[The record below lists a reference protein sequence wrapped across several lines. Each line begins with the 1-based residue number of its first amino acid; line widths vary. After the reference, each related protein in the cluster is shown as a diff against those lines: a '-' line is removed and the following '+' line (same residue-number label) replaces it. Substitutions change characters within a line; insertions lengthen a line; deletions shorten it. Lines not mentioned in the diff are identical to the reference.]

1 MKGIIL
7 AGGTG
12 TRLYPLTIAVSKQ
25 LLPIYDKP
33 MIFYPLSV
41 LMIAGIREILII
53 TTPHDNE
60 SFKKLLGNGSDLGC
74 KFEYAIQP
82 EPNGLAEAF
91 IIGEDFIGKEKVA
104 LILGDNIFYGNG
116 LGQILRNKTNTD
128 GASIFACR
136 VKNPERYGI
145 VEFDSNNKVLSIEEK
160 PLMPKSDYAIP
171 GLYFYD
177 NDVVDLAKKVK
188 PSKRGEKEI
197 TTLNE
202 MYLEKGRLNVV
213 KLERGITW
221 LDTGTIDSMD
231 AATEFVR
238 VVEKRNNTKIA
249 CLEEIAYLRG
259 YISGEKA
266 IEISSKYGKSSY
278 SDYIKECVAL

>member
-60 SFKKLLGNGSDLGC
+60 SFKELLGNGSDLGC
-74 KFEYAIQP
+74 KFEYATQP

-116 LGQILRNKTNTD
+116 LGQILRDKTNI
-128 GASIFACR
+128 GGGSIFACR
-136 VKNPERYGI
+136 VKDPERYGI
-145 VEFDSNNKVLSIEEK
+145 VEFDSNNKVLSLEEK
-160 PLMPKSDYAIP
+160 PLKPKSNYAIP

-177 NDVVDLAKKVK
+177 NDVVELAKKVK

-202 MYLEKGRLNVV
+202 MYLEKGKLNVV
-213 KLERGITW
+213 VLERGITW

-238 VVEKRNNTKIA
+238 VIEKRNNTKIG

-259 YISGEKA
+259 YISGPKA

-278 SDYIKECVAL
+278 SDYIKKCVLL

>member
-53 TTPHDNE
+53 TTPNDNE

-116 LGQILRNKTNTD
+116 LGQILRDKTNI
-128 GASIFACR
+128 GGGSIFACR
-136 VKNPERYGI
+136 VKDPERYGI
-145 VEFDSNNKVLSIEEK
+145 VEFDSNNKVLSLEEK
-160 PLMPKSDYAIP
+160 PLKPKSNYAIP

-177 NDVVDLAKKVK
+177 NDVVELAKKVK

-202 MYLEKGRLNVV
+202 MYLEKGKLNVV
-213 KLERGITW
+213 VLERGITW

-238 VVEKRNNTKIA
+238 VIEKRNNTKIG

-259 YISGEKA
+259 YISGPKA

-278 SDYIKECVAL
+278 SDYIKKCVLL